1 MTRISISATTLRRLA
16 KDDKKKTKPAPAHK
30 LVAIS
35 GESRSDPKKADADF
49 ALMRQQE
56 GCLGGGVEEHRLMYT
71 EAKQKGYDRVYYAT
85 IFMVWPMSAQIPV
98 GCSVASRKTAKRFG
112 VKVPRGVDA

>member
-1 MTRISISATTLRRLA
+1 MTRISISASDFRRLE
-16 KDDKKKTKPAPAHK
+16 KDDKKGPKPVLAHK

-35 GESRSDPKKADADF
+35 GDSRSDPEKAKVDL
-49 ALMRQQE
+49 ALMRQQD
-56 GCLGGGVEEHRLMYT
+56 GCLGGGVEEHRLLYT

-85 IFMVWPMSAQIPV
+85 IFMVWPTSAQIPV
-98 GCSVASRKTAKRFG
+98 GCSVASRKMAKRFG